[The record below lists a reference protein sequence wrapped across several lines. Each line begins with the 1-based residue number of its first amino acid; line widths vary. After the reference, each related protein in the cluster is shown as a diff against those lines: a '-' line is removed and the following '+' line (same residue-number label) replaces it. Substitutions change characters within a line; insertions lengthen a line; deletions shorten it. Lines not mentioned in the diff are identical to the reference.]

1 MKLSTLFLLC
11 TGAAGVVFGDA
22 PKAFV
27 EYVEANDQLTYIN
40 TGVTVNPK
48 RTRML
53 VTLAMNSVKEGDVAV
68 FGRGNSWGNADSAF
82 VLMQSGKFRLDYLGN
97 QATKIDCTADTIYTF
112 DLCNNMGMVN
122 GVSYSTTAGKTDGDS
137 NQAAYLFNFNNNG
150 SLHTGAKMKL
160 YAAAIW
166 KDGETLSGRYVPC
179 IDDSDQPAVY
189 DLVTQTIIY
198 PLSKDTSKAPALMAA
213 ATPNADYRVSGAVQ
227 GVALG
232 VRERRQGE
240 FACRAVG
247 GS

>member
-82 VLMQSGKFRLDYLGN
+82 VLMQSGKFRLD
-97 QATKIDCTADTIYTF
+97 
-112 DLCNNMGMVN
+112 
-122 GVSYSTTAGKTDGDS
+122 
-137 NQAAYLFNFNNNG
+137 
-150 SLHTGAKMKL
+150 
-160 YAAAIW
+160 
-166 KDGETLSGRYVPC
+166 
-179 IDDSDQPAVY
+179 
-189 DLVTQTIIY
+189 
-198 PLSKDTSKAPALMAA
+198 
-213 ATPNADYRVSGAVQ
+213 
-227 GVALG
+227 
-232 VRERRQGE
+232 
-240 FACRAVG
+240 
-247 GS
+247 